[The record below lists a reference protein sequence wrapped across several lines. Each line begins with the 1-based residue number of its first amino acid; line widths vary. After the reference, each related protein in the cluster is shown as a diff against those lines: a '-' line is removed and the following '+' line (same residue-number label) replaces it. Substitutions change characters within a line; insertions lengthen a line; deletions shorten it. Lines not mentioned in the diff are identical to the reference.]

1 MNLKDIILGCNSF
14 EDTEEYINVVFAQKI
29 GENFQHNSN
38 AIVLEIPVE
47 EMENLKLQ
55 ELTEKYCTNFD
66 YFLEMFV
73 LQDFYNDL
81 TQMEEY
87 KSDDKKVERL
97 IYYAKNDA

>member
-1 MNLKDIILGCNSF
+1 M
-14 EDTEEYINVVFAQKI
+14 T
-29 GENFQHNSN
+29 
-38 AIVLEIPVE
+38 